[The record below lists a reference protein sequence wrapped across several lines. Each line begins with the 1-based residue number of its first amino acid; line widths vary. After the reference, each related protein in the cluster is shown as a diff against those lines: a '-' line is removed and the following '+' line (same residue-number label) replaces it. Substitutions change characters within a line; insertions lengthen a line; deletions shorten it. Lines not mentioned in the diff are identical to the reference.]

1 MHPSPDV
8 LALLALGEEAGT
20 AGQTDVAR
28 AGVEPATFRFSGERC
43 YQLSYLAN

>member
-20 AGQTDVAR
+20 PEERAHIEAAPSAR
-28 AGVEPATFRFSGERC
+28 PRSPISPGP
-43 YQLSYLAN
+43 